1 MASVTSKDIAVAAEA
16 INRHRG
22 LTPSARQV
30 AIEILQGMNKASATT
45 WRSVNG
51 LAVRLALSPRTIGNA
66 LRLLRD
72 LGLIQTRP
80 RGGKGLLF
88 RLTWSALRRIGA
100 AIKREVGKRLGT
112 RAKAQAIDLPP
123 ERQRDRQPAS
133 PVPTQVK
140 IYRGSGWAGT
150 PHPPSKSVVP
160 DEVLNR
166 KAHTRLWASIRGF
179 GVELVGAVLS
189 HEHADTIEA
198 EAVKAERYCPG
209 SGLGVL
215 VERLRS
221 NTLHLHGKAFTNA
234 VVTT

>member
-1 MASVTSKDIAVAAEA
+1 MAAVTSKDIAIAAEA

-30 AIEILQGMNKASATT
+30 AIEILQGMNKAIATT

-88 RLTWSALRRIGA
+88 RITWSALRRIGA

-140 IYRGSGWAGT
+140 IYRGGVGAGA
-150 PHPPSKSVVP
+150 PRQPSQSIVP
-160 DEVLNR
+160 DEILNR
-166 KAHTRLWASIRGF
+166 KAHQRLWQAIRGF
-179 GVELVGAVLS
+179 GVELVTAVMVHDNAAEL
-189 HEHADTIEA
+189 EA
-198 EAVKAERYCPG
+198 EAVRAERYRPG
-209 SGLGVL
+209 SGLAVL
-215 VERLRS
+215 VERLRGAPQ
-221 NTLHLHGKAFTNA
+221 T
-234 VVTT
+234 